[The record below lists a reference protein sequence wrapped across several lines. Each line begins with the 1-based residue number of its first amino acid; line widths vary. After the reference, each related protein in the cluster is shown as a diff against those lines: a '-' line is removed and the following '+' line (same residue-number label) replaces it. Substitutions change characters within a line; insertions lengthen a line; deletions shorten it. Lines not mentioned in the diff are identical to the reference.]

1 MASTTKKTP
10 PKSPG
15 VVQNPGGGNDQAA
28 VTALTN
34 ANAALAKA
42 KASGNKSAIATAQK
56 QAQSAAKTVQSRNQ
70 ASTAAGLTQT
80 GPDLATKKTGPGST
94 APETAPETGQE
105 TGQDQLTQL
114 STAVSNLSSS
124 DSGDFAT
131 IQSDL
136 AALAAQLSSDE
147 QTLGNQQSELD
158 ALNNGSS
165 TTTGTAGTTS
175 TTSTTSGISSF
186 LGSTTGKIALLGV
199 LAVGGWFYLKNK
211 KKTGGDGT
219 AQ

>member
-80 GPDLATKKTGPGST
+80 GVTSTNKKTPTKSPGPSGST
-94 APETAPETGQE
+94 APTTGE
-105 TGQDQLTQL
+105 QDQLTQL
-114 STAVSNLSSS
+114 STAVSSLSSS

>member
-80 GPDLATKKTGPGST
+80 GPDLATKKTPSTSPDGSGST
-94 APETAPETGQE
+94 APE

-124 DSGDFAT
+124 DSGDFTT